1 MLVIRLTAWL
11 PCWFGNEIA
20 CWTTRWGCNA
30 RYICPLGVLDIAT
43 RRKHC
48 HIIAINIQE
57 DANDAEVDMGDCAVL
72 GMSFGE
78 SVVLE
83 SWLTYTN

>member
-1 MLVIRLTAWL
+1 
-11 PCWFGNEIA
+11 
-20 CWTTRWGCNA
+20 
-30 RYICPLGVLDIAT
+30 LGDLDIAT

-48 HIIAINIQE
+48 HSIAINIQE
-57 DANDAEVDMGDCAVL
+57 DTNDAEVDMGDCAVL

-83 SWLTYTN
+83 SWLIYTN